1 LRDINIIKKN
11 DKKMSH
17 FAGIGKLL
25 ILLGIILIVL
35 GGILVFSPKIPWL
48 GKLPGDFFFKSEKV
62 SFYFPLTTSIL
73 ISLLLTLL
81 LALFRR

>member
-1 LRDINIIKKN
+1 
-11 DKKMSH
+11 MSP

-25 ILLGIILIVL
+25 ILFGIILIVL
-35 GGILVFSPKIPWL
+35 GGMLVFLPKVPWL
-48 GKLPGDFFFKSEKV
+48 GRLPGDLFFKGEKV

>member
-1 LRDINIIKKN
+1 
-11 DKKMSH
+11 MGP

-25 ILLGIILIVL
+25 ILIGVILIVL
-35 GGILVFSPKIPWL
+35 GGILVFLPKIPWL
-48 GKLPGDFFFKSEKV
+48 GKLPGDLFFKGEKI
-62 SFYFPLTTSIL
+62 SFFFPLTTSIL

>member
-1 LRDINIIKKN
+1 MGPL
-11 DKKMSH
+11 
-17 FAGIGKLL
+17 AGIGKLL
-25 ILLGIILIVL
+25 ILMGIILIVF
-35 GGILVFSPKIPWL
+35 GGILVFLPKIPWL
-48 GKLPGDFFFKSEKV
+48 GKLPGDLFFKGEKI

>member
-1 LRDINIIKKN
+1 
-11 DKKMSH
+11 MEP

-25 ILLGIILIVL
+25 ILIGVILIVL
-35 GGILVFSPKIPWL
+35 GGVLVFLPKIPWL
-48 GKLPGDFFFKSEKV
+48 GKLPGDLFFKGEKV

>member
-1 LRDINIIKKN
+1 
-11 DKKMSH
+11 MGP

-25 ILLGIILIVL
+25 ILMGIILIVF
-35 GGILVFSPKIPWL
+35 GGILVFLPKIPWL
-48 GKLPGDFFFKSEKV
+48 GKLPGDLFFKGERV

>member
-1 LRDINIIKKN
+1 
-11 DKKMSH
+11 MGS
-17 FAGIGKLL
+17 FAGIGKIL

-35 GGILVFSPKIPWL
+35 GGILVFLPKIPWL
-48 GKLPGDFFFKSEKV
+48 GKLPGDFLFKGEKF
-62 SFYFPLTTSIL
+62 SFYFPLATSIL

>member
-1 LRDINIIKKN
+1 
-11 DKKMSH
+11 MGP
-17 FAGIGKLL
+17 FVAIGKIL

-35 GGILVFSPKIPWL
+35 GGILVFLPKIPWL
-48 GKLPGDFFFKSEKV
+48 GKLPGDLFFKGEKF

-73 ISLLLTLL
+73 ISLVLTLL

>member
-1 LRDINIIKKN
+1 
-11 DKKMSH
+11 MGP

-25 ILLGIILIVL
+25 ILIGVILIVL
-35 GGILVFSPKIPWL
+35 GGILVFLPKIPWL
-48 GKLPGDFFFKSEKV
+48 GKLPGDLFFKGEKV

>member
-1 LRDINIIKKN
+1 
-11 DKKMSH
+11 M
-17 FAGIGKLL
+17 L

-35 GGILVFSPKIPWL
+35 GGILVFLPKIPWL
-48 GKLPGDFFFKSEKV
+48 GKLPGDFLFKGEKIR
-62 SFYFPLTTSIL
+62 FYFPLATSIL

>member
-1 LRDINIIKKN
+1 
-11 DKKMSH
+11 MGP

-25 ILLGIILIVL
+25 ILIGIILIVF
-35 GGILVFSPKIPWL
+35 GGILVFLPKIPWL
-48 GKLPGDFFFKSEKV
+48 GKLPGDLFFKGEKV
-62 SFYFPLTTSIL
+62 SFYFPLTTSVL

>member
-1 LRDINIIKKN
+1 
-11 DKKMSH
+11 MSPL
-17 FAGIGKLL
+17 AGIGKLL

-35 GGILVFSPKIPWL
+35 GGILVFLPKIPWV
-48 GKLPGDFFFKSEKV
+48 GKLPGDLFFKGERV

>member
-1 LRDINIIKKN
+1 
-11 DKKMSH
+11 MGP
-17 FAGIGKLL
+17 FAAIGKIL
-25 ILLGIILIVL
+25 ILLGIILIAV
-35 GGILVFSPKIPWL
+35 GGILVFLPKIPWL
-48 GKLPGDFFFKSEKV
+48 GKLPGDLFIKGEKF

>member
-1 LRDINIIKKN
+1 
-11 DKKMSH
+11 MGS
-17 FAGIGKLL
+17 FVGIGKIL

-35 GGILVFSPKIPWL
+35 GGILVFLPKIPWL
-48 GKLPGDFFFKSEKV
+48 GRLPGDFFFKGEKV
-62 SFYFPLTTSIL
+62 GFYFPLTTAIL

>member
-1 LRDINIIKKN
+1 
-11 DKKMSH
+11 MGP
-17 FAGIGKLL
+17 FAAIGKIL

-35 GGILVFSPKIPWL
+35 GGILVFLPKIPWL
-48 GKLPGDFFFKSEKV
+48 GKLPGDLFIKGEKF
-62 SFYFPLTTSIL
+62 SFYFPLATSIL